1 MGHFEPTNAV
11 SGLPRAQDGPG
22 AAPIQPSWRVVLPW
36 PDLRELGGN
45 SDANRY
51 DRARAR
57 RVARTDAC
65 YTAWDCRPPAPY
77 RHVELRLDFS
87 PPDHRQRDIDNLVHA
102 AKSYIDGLVDA
113 GVLAGDSTR
122 DVSAL
127 HVHCGEPML
136 PYGAVTITVIP
147 LEEHP
152 LLAGIERRAP

>member
-1 MGHFEPTNAV
+1 MREIKTVRWRTLRAAFMAQWPNCRLCGRRGALVDHIQPRRLGGDVWGRIEPTNALQ
-11 SGLPRAQDGPG
+11 GLPREEDGPG

-87 PPDHRQRDIDNLVHA
+87 PPDHRQRDIDNLVHRRE
-102 AKSYIDGLVDA
+102 
-113 GVLAGDSTR
+113 VL
-122 DVSAL
+122 
-127 HVHCGEPML
+127 H
-136 PYGAVTITVIP
+136 
-147 LEEHP
+147 
-152 LLAGIERRAP
+152 

>member
-1 MGHFEPTNAV
+1 MRGHPSSPEPGTAF
-11 SGLPRAQDGPG
+11 
-22 AAPIQPSWRVVLPW
+22 WRVVLPW

-65 YTAWDCRPPAPY
+65 FLAWDHKPAAPY

-127 HVHCGEPML
+127 HVHCGEMMPN
-136 PYGAVTITVIP
+136 GAVTITVIP